1 MTLQNHKSNSFV
13 VRRLYFKLLLNSWAK
28 GVFFSGFPD
37 DFDLGI
43 NSQISG
49 ATWEWLNQN
58 KSFITDPEDFH
69 ELMENVRWVN
79 EAIKDMTTFKI
90 VLFLLITEY
99 DFKSMENYRSNVLL
113 ALSYFH
119 SDKKR
124 DENEIIKPYFDILSR
139 VKQIQ
144 NLACD
149 YFVEFTL

>member
-1 MTLQNHKSNSFV
+1 MLGLESHA
-13 VRRLYFKLLLNSWAK
+13 L
-28 GVFFSGFPD
+28 
-37 DFDLGI
+37 DLGM
-43 NSQISG
+43 NSQITG

-58 KSFITDPEDFH
+58 KSFITNPEDFH
-69 ELMENVRWVN
+69 ELMENVKWVN
-79 EAIKDMTTFKI
+79 EAIEDMNTFKI

-99 DFKSMENYRSNVLL
+99 DFKSMEAYRSNFLL

-139 VKQIQ
+139 VKRIQ
-144 NLACD
+144 YLARD